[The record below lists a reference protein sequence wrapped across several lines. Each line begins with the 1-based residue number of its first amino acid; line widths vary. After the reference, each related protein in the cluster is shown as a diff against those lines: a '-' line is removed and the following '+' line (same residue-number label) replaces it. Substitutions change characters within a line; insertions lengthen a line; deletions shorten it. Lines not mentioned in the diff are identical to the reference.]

1 MLTYNAISVI
11 SESITSIY
19 PIILKLSTLDV
30 PFNTFL
36 RLSTLFILSAFFAN
50 YSVLETVGIP
60 KLLTLSVVNIVHVLT
75 SYYGFRALNP
85 SLSSAIFYTYPF
97 FNMIFS
103 VLLFNEAIP
112 LHKLLYIFPVSY
124 FVYNIYRDNKEDK
137 SKTFPQNLPVGIP
150 MTFISA
156 LTETMMYIVLKSVN
170 LGSNLWNPLFAIYSL
185 SAIFYM
191 IYYIATLKKDDI
203 NKIKEKSNEVFWLV
217 IVNIFVGLIG
227 QGLRFWSITRVST
240 LFYAISS
247 YSGIF
252 STIIL
257 GHYLGIEKTDIK
269 KILHFIGLIL
279 SLIMMQFI

>member
-1 MLTYNAISVI
+1 MLIYNAISVL

-36 RLSTLFILSAFFAN
+36 RLSILFILSASFAN
-50 YSVLETVGIP
+50 YSVLETVGIT
-60 KLLTLSVVNIVHVLT
+60 KLLTLSIVNIIHILS

-103 VLLFNEAIP
+103 VLIFNEAIP
-112 LHKLLYIFPVSY
+112 LSKLFYVFPVSY
-124 FVYNIYRDNKEDK
+124 FIYNIYRDN
-137 SKTFPQNLPVGIP
+137 SQNISNTFPQNLPVGIP
-150 MTFISA
+150 MTIISA
-156 LTETMMYIVLKSVN
+156 LTESILYIILKSVN

-191 IYYIATLKKDDI
+191 IYYIGSLKKNDI
-203 NKIKEKSNEVFWLV
+203 NKIKEKSNEVLWLV
-217 IVNIFVGLIG
+217 ILNIFVGLVG
-227 QGLRFWSITRVST
+227 QGLRFWSVTRVST
-240 LFYAISS
+240 LFYAVSS

-252 STIIL
+252 STLVL
-257 GHYLGIEKTDIK
+257 GHYMGIEKTDTK
-269 KILHFIGLIL
+269 KIMHFVGLIL